1 MMEVMRLSYEKSINL
16 LKAKGIEFET
26 GLTGVEME
34 KIESTYKIEFPK
46 SLKMFLM
53 AVLPVS
59 RGFYNW
65 RNFDEDN
72 IRFIKMVMNRP
83 IEDVCEFADEIY
95 WCDDWGEEPE
105 NEVDICRAVRNKLK
119 NAPIL
124 LPIYGHRYMPV
135 ISVDNPPVIS
145 VHGIDIIYYGKDL
158 EDYFEVEFGGKKQE
172 AIWFENVQPI
182 SFWSDII

>member
-34 KIESTYKIEFPK
+34 KIESTHKIEFPK

-72 IRFIKMVMNRP
+72 ISMTIKGQDAVK
-83 IEDVCEFADEIY
+83 
-95 WCDDWGEEPE
+95 
-105 NEVDICRAVRNKLK
+105 ICREVIETVAASYKLQVE
-119 NAPIL
+119 L
-124 LPIYGHRYMPV
+124 RFDTSLTSLM
-135 ISVDNPPVIS
+135 IS
-145 VHGIDIIYYGKDL
+145 K
-158 EDYFEVEFGGKKQE
+158 
-172 AIWFENVQPI
+172 I
-182 SFWSDII
+182 SFTKIGERPMDGSSIRMIFGWLISARPMASICCSPPLKVPAV

>member
-1 MMEVMRLSYEKSINL
+1 MEVMRLSYEKSINL

-135 ISVDNPPVIS
+135 ISV
-145 VHGIDIIYYGKDL
+145 
-158 EDYFEVEFGGKKQE
+158 
-172 AIWFENVQPI
+172 A
-182 SFWSDII
+182 

>member
-83 IEDVCEFADEIY
+83 IEDVCEFADE
-95 WCDDWGEEPE
+95 
-105 NEVDICRAVRNKLK
+105 
-119 NAPIL
+119 
-124 LPIYGHRYMPV
+124 M
-135 ISVDNPPVIS
+135 
-145 VHGIDIIYYGKDL
+145 
-158 EDYFEVEFGGKKQE
+158 
-172 AIWFENVQPI
+172 
-182 SFWSDII
+182 

>member
-65 RNFDEDN
+65 RNFDEDKN
-72 IRFIKMVMNRP
+72 GYEQTNRR
-83 IEDVCEFADEIY
+83 C
-95 WCDDWGEEPE
+95 
-105 NEVDICRAVRNKLK
+105 L
-119 NAPIL
+119 
-124 LPIYGHRYMPV
+124 
-135 ISVDNPPVIS
+135 
-145 VHGIDIIYYGKDL
+145 
-158 EDYFEVEFGGKKQE
+158 
-172 AIWFENVQPI
+172 
-182 SFWSDII
+182 